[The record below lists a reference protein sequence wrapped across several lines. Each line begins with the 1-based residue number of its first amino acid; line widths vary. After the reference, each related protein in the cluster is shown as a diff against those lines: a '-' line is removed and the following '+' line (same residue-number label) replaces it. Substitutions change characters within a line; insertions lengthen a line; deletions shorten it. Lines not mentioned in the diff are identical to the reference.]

1 MHLKVYLSRM
11 EQCYKRVVYEKVIY
25 KLITKFV
32 ALKVKMLIFL
42 NFSYQIIFLN
52 ILNNLMENFM
62 PFVNF
67 VAGTQATWAS
77 VIMSMS
83 KIYQKWFF

>member
-67 VAGTQATWAS
+67 VTGTQATWAS